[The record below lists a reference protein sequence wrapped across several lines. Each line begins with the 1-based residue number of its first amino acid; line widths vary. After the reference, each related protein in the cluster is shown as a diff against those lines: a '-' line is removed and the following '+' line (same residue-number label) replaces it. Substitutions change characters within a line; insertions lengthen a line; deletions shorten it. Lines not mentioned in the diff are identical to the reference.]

1 MRRLRRF
8 LWLGFLILLV
18 TGGVWRWRAGRVPAP
33 GEQRP
38 SNAVARPA
46 PVVNRPLPL
55 ATSPMHLVSAVAED
69 AADAEYGV
77 FEGQVLSADEQ
88 RAVPKATLTF
98 LHAGAVLSVVASEQG
113 AFRLVPSAPGRFEL
127 SAVTAEGFRP
137 FMPELGHSPVVL
149 LARAGARVRD
159 IELFLERRESHLG
172 VVLDPAGH
180 PVADAV
186 VQVLDAAEE
195 TAAAPLR
202 SDASGE
208 FRCSARVGSLV
219 EARHPGFAA
228 GFGLV
233 SRGFGPSPR
242 FEVRLG
248 APRPSAL
255 PDEVI
260 AGWVT
265 DQAGQGID
273 GAVVVARSPLPV
285 GEPLAAGLR
294 ARATTEADG
303 SFTLRGLAPGTYQV
317 LASAPGLAPAGSD
330 GVRTGTRNLTLR
342 LDRGGAL
349 CGEVREAQ
357 SRRPVP
363 GFSVVLWPVKGPV
376 ERGESLTRSVF
387 DARGAYEVS
396 GLLPGDYLATVVARR
411 FAPAAEVPVHIPAGA
426 RCVAANFTLSA
437 GGKIFGKVVN
447 RKSSAPLA
455 GAHVELE
462 GRLGTDSSPVPL
474 SASATT
480 DALGE
485 FTLSGLAPG
494 LRSIH
499 VGADGYHSRIL
510 AGLAMSADGNIG
522 PVTVELNPTAP
533 GEAPQIEYVGIGAVL
548 VGSGDGLLVSR
559 VFPGGGAAEV
569 GLSEGD
575 SILAIDEVAVTQ
587 LGFES
592 AIQRIRGPEG
602 TTVGVRVRR
611 HDGSTVAELTVP
623 RRPLRS

>member
-1 MRRLRRF
+1 M
-8 LWLGFLILLV
+8 
-18 TGGVWRWRAGRVPAP
+18 
-33 GEQRP
+33 Q
-38 SNAVARPA
+38 
-46 PVVNRPLPL
+46 NR
-55 ATSPMHLVSAVAED
+55 
-69 AADAEYGV
+69 
-77 FEGQVLSADEQ
+77 GQTAIS
-88 RAVPKATLTF
+88 
-98 LHAGAVLSVVASEQG
+98 SEQG

-127 SAVTAEGFRP
+127 SAVTAEGFVP
-137 FMPELGHSPVVL
+137 FLPELGHSPVVL
-149 LARAGARVRD
+149 LSRAGARVRD
-159 IELFLERRESHLG
+159 IELFLGRRQSHLG
-172 VVLDPAGH
+172 VVLDPTGH
-180 PVADAV
+180 PVADAT

-195 TAAAPLR
+195 SVVASLR
-202 SDASGE
+202 SDVRGE

-219 EARHPGFAA
+219 EARHPGFAP
-228 GFGLV
+228 GFALV

-248 APRPSAL
+248 APRPGAV

-273 GAVVVARSPLPV
+273 GAVVVARSPLPA

-294 ARATTEADG
+294 GRATTEADG
-303 SFTLRGLAPGTYQV
+303 SFTLRGLAPGAYQV
-317 LASAPGLAPAGSD
+317 LASAPGLAPAGSEA
-330 GVRTGTRNLTLR
+330 VRTGTRNLTLR

-349 CGEVREAQ
+349 CGEVREAA

-363 GFSVVLWPVKGPV
+363 GFSVVLWPARGPL
-376 ERGESLTRSVF
+376 ERGESITRSIF
-387 DARGAYEVS
+387 DAQGAYEVS
-396 GLLPGDYLATVVARR
+396 GLLPGDYLVTVVARR
-411 FAPAAEVPVHIPAGA
+411 YAPAAEVPVHITAGA
-426 RCVAANFTLSA
+426 GCASASFTLAA
-437 GGKIFGKVVN
+437 GGKIFGKVLS
-447 RKSSAPLA
+447 RSSGSPLA

-474 SASATT
+474 STSATT

-499 VGADGYHSRIL
+499 VGADGHHSRIL
-510 AGLAMSADGNIG
+510 AGLALSADGNIG
-522 PVTVELNPTAP
+522 PVTVELSPTAP

-548 VGSGDGLLVSR
+548 VGSGDALLVAR

-569 GLSEGD
+569 GLGEGD

-592 AIQRIRGPEG
+592 AIQKIRGPEG

-611 HDGSTVAELTVP
+611 RDGSTVTELTVP